1 MLATRGFNQR
11 CKFVESF
18 NVRPSTER
26 EHNHLVNIPKITEV
40 ALGFTRYVVRPES
53 PVEKFFLIKK
63 SARLKK
69 YKSWVI
75 NLSDN
80 LNKKYKKIIWQKKKK
95 KFIWIIKWSQNF
107 KINKLVFCRVMKRN
121 NCITRKYI
129 KLKKI

>member
-80 LNKKYKKIIWQKKKK
+80 LNKKYKKIIWQKKKRNL
-95 KFIWIIKWSQNF
+95 SGLSNDP
-107 KINKLVFCRVMKRN
+107 KISK
-121 NCITRKYI
+121 
-129 KLKKI
+129 